1 MLGLIV
7 GESSLPNYVINKLLK
22 KNIEFL
28 ILDLTKSNIY
38 KRYKNSY
45 SLKITELGK
54 AISILKK
61 NNCNNVII
69 ANNVAIAGH
78 VEIDDNVI
86 IGGNSA
92 VQQFT
97 RIGKLAMIGGMTGV
111 EKDVIPY
118 GLVTGNRAHLEGIN
132 IIGLKRAGYSSD
144 EINGLNQAVKLIFS
158 NDILKNG
165 ITEAKKFSNLKTV
178 SEVISFLEKS
188 EKRAICRPLK

>member
-1 MLGLIV
+1 MI
-7 GESSLPNYVINKLLK
+7 SSHIAH
-22 KNIEFL
+22 
-28 ILDLTKSNIY
+28 DC
-38 KRYKNSY
+38 
-45 SLKITELGK
+45 KIG
-54 AISILKK
+54 
-61 NNCNNVII
+61 NNVII

-118 GLVTGNRAHLEGIN
+118 GLVTGNRSHLEGVN
-132 IIGLKRAGYSSD
+132 IIGLKRAGYSSE

-158 NDILKNG
+158 NALLKNG
-165 ITEAKKFSNLKTV
+165 IEEAKKFSNLKTV
-178 SEVISFLEKS
+178 SDVINFLEKS